1 MTVKVYAMTCG
12 WVTMPMNSLLSGEEG
27 TLLVPVPSYLIDHAK
42 GAVLFDTGLHLDL
55 FTDKAG
61 YLGKMAKW
69 LDVTYHPGEELSA
82 RLEAF
87 DRDVT
92 KIDTIIVSHLHFD
105 HCGGNAQV
113 PNARVVVQ
121 AAEWAAGHEPDLIRT
136 NGYKTEDYDL
146 GHDIHQ
152 IDGEYDVFGDKS
164 VLCFPTHGH
173 TPGHQSLL
181 VRADGGEVVL
191 AGDACYL
198 RQTLAKMWLPRQVH
212 DKEAM
217 LASLK
222 RLAELKRRGARIY
235 YGHDPE
241 FWKDVPQAPAAVA

>member
-1 MTVKVYAMTCG
+1 MSVQVYAMTCG

-27 TLLVPVPSYLIDHAK
+27 TLLVPVPSYLIDHPK
-42 GAVLFDTGLHLDL
+42 GAVLFDTGLHLDI

-69 LDVTYHPGEELSA
+69 LDVTFHPGDELSA
-82 RLEAF
+82 RLETMDHDAG
-87 DRDVT
+87 
-92 KIDTIIVSHLHFD
+92 KIETVIVSHLHFD
-105 HCGGNAQV
+105 HCGGNAQA
-113 PNARVVVQ
+113 PNARIIVQ
-121 AAEWAAGHEPDLIRT
+121 AKEWAAGHEPDFIRT
-136 NGYKTEDYDL
+136 NGYKREDYDL
-146 GHDIHQ
+146 GHDVLQ
-152 IDGEYDVFGDKS
+152 IEGEYDVFGDNS
-164 VLCFPTHGH
+164 VVCIPTYGH

-181 VRADGGEVVL
+181 VRTDAGEVVL

-198 RQTLAKMWLPRQVH
+198 RQTLEKMWLPRQVH

-217 LASLK
+217 LASLEI
-222 RLAELKRRGARIY
+222 LAGLKARGARIF